1 MSGFHRRRTN
11 AGALAMALFLSCCGA
26 EGLSV
31 GNIVG
36 DGTTITFK
44 IANDSGT
51 TGDVVMWIE
60 QSGLRGCEYVTA
72 LNARQSY
79 NMRIGC
85 PTLKSG
91 QFTLRVVWAHVAR
104 DRALVAERIN

>member
-1 MSGFHRRRTN
+1 MHRLLRWR
-11 AGALAMALFLSCCGA
+11 AMVIASCAALLLSACGA
-26 EGLSV
+26 EGLSI

-44 IANDSGT
+44 IANDSSAS
-51 TGDVVMWIE
+51 GDVVMWIE
-60 QSGLRGCEYVTA
+60 QNGLRGCEYVTE

-91 QFTLRVVWAHVAR
+91 RFNLRVAWAHAAR
-104 DRALVAERIN
+104 DRALVAERIK